1 MTTSYRSHWEKQ
13 VNENMEVKKD
23 RWGGLAG
30 YPGILEQIKRKGGC
44 FVDWHLLHLPQGPAE
59 RNLDSALHIGCVFP
73 THPYYAIF
81 LAWANEGADRALS
94 DPRFAID
101 PEVTRGVVGWK
112 VEGVYPGNHGATL
125 AAARLAR
132 ALQGNS
138 ELDAAS
144 LLLACDEIAES
155 ALAGGSKM
163 WDYIAQSEYL
173 RCIRLSLVAGDVEKA
188 QFFLK
193 NIRRKFKHTFEHQAW
208 LQALVN
214 AISESGGKAPNEA
227 AAQHFQQFFDKV
239 REPDYKLPSNQP
251 GGINLFANLSL
262 LRLELAII
270 QQRYLMAQPLAG
282 NWSQVLALI
291 SQ

>member
-1 MTTSYRSHWEKQ
+1 MSSYKTAWTSH
-13 VNENMEVKKD
+13 VKERLEAKD
-23 RWGGLAG
+23 G
-30 YPGILEQIKRKGGC
+30 YPGIMKWVAEKGGR
-44 FVDWHLLHLPQGPAE
+44 FSTWHKVGMPASQPE
-59 RNLDSALHIGCVFP
+59 EDLDSVVYIGCVFP
-73 THPYYAIF
+73 NHPYYAIF
-81 LAWANEGADRALS
+81 LAWAKEGADRALS
-94 DPRFAID
+94 DPRFAVD

-125 AAARLAR
+125 AAACLTR

-193 NIRRKFKHTFEHQAW
+193 NIRRKFKHTFAHQAW
-208 LQALVN
+208 LQALAN
-214 AISESGGKAPNEA
+214 AISESGGKALSEA
-227 AAQHFQQFFDKV
+227 AAQHFQQFFDTV
-239 REPDYKLPSNQP
+239 RNPDYKLPSNHP
-251 GGINLFANLSL
+251 GGINLSANLSL
-262 LRLELAII
+262 LRLELAAI
-270 QQRYLMAQPLAG
+270 QQRYLLAQPLAG
-282 NWSQVLALI
+282 NWPQVLALI

>member
-1 MTTSYRSHWEKQ
+1 MSSYKAKWTAQ
-13 VNENMEVKKD
+13 VKERLEAKD
-23 RWGGLAG
+23 G
-30 YPGILEQIKRKGGC
+30 YPGIMKWVAEKGGR
-44 FVDWHLLHLPQGPAE
+44 FSTWHKVGMPASQPE
-59 RNLDSALHIGCVFP
+59 EDLDSVVYIGCIFP
-73 THPYYAIF
+73 AHPYAVQF
-81 LAWANEGADRALS
+81 LSWANEGADRALS